1 MAGRSES
8 TGDGVRADAGF
19 KSGRRR
25 ALKTGAFLVPTILTL
40 HAAPAWAV
48 TDYTETA
55 YRYGVNAGLCK
66 NSNFNPQASPSSEAE
81 QEFVDCGST
90 GGPNRKRIIYD
101 SDNTGQTGTSDF
113 QNH

>member
-8 TGDGVRADAGF
+8 SGEGVRVDAGF

-55 YRYGVNAGLCK
+55 YRYGLNAGLCK
-66 NSNFNPQASPSSEAE
+66 NSNYNPQASPTSEAG
-81 QEFVDCGST
+81 QEFVDCGS
-90 GGPNRKRIIYD
+90 GGPERGRVTHD
-101 SDNTGQTGTSDF
+101 SDNTGQTGSSDF